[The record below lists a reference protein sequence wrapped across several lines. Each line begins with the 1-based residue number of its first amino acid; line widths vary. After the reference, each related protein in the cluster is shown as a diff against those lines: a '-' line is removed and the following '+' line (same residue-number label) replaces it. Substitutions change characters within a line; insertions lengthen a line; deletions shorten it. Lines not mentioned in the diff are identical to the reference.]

1 MTSHEPIVDVSVS
14 ELFHENSKH
23 HRSDRAVVDR
33 IMAALGSPV
42 LQGIMATA
50 FKQYPSA
57 RKIAL
62 SRDFPPA
69 LATFDQAVLGRRS
82 LHEFGSEPLGWDQFS
97 KLIQFGGGIT
107 GTGDLPYG
115 ERQHFRAAPSGGGLY
130 PVEMYV
136 FALHIETLPAGIYH
150 YYPVENHIELLS
162 ERDYSAELKTVTF
175 ASEVGQAG
183 AVFALTGIPL
193 KSRLKYGERG
203 YRFMLLE
210 AGHIAQ
216 NLLLTANSLR
226 LAAFPIGGF
235 IDDELDRLLRID
247 GLDEISL
254 YLVAVGRR

>member
-1 MTSHEPIVDVSVS
+1 MIINERFDDLSVS

-23 HRSDRAVVDR
+23 RRSDAAVVDR

-42 LQGIMATA
+42 LQGIMASA

-57 RKIAL
+57 RKITL
-62 SRDFPPA
+62 SREFPPA
-69 LATFDQAVLGRRS
+69 PVTFDEAVLTRRS
-82 LHEFGSEPLGWDQFS
+82 LHEFTRDALGWAEFS
-97 KLIQFGGGIT
+97 KLIQFAGGVT
-107 GTGDLPYG
+107 GLGDLPFG
-115 ERQHFRAAPSGGGLY
+115 EKQYFRAAPSGGGLY
-130 PVEMYV
+130 PVEMYA
-136 FALHIETLPAGIYH
+136 FALRVETLPAGLYH
-150 YYPVENHIELLS
+150 YYPVENRIELL
-162 ERDYSAELKTVTF
+162 RQHDYSQELKTLTF
-175 ASEVGQAG
+175 AGEVSQAG

-235 IDDELDRLLRID
+235 IDDELDRMLHID
-247 GLDEISL
+247 GLEEVSL